1 MRISTGLE
9 WGSFWGKCEGKLF
22 EDGFLENYF
31 SRNAFGFSPVVWS
44 IPVEPVLAELQGCKP
59 VLVGFLVGFLLRLN
73 FPKILHTP
81 RKG

>member
-1 MRISTGLE
+1 MGN
-9 WGSFWGKCEGKLF
+9 LF

-31 SRNAFGFSPVVWS
+31 RKKCFCVWPVVWS

-73 FPKILHTP
+73 FRKILHTP